1 MDFSALPGR
10 RFPESVS
17 EILVSWR
24 IDDYPQEKMANPAA
38 ASVPMVT
45 LPDIQSALVRV
56 RKSIYVSPCTRS
68 ETFSELTG
76 HSIYLKLENRQRTGA
91 YKERGA
97 LNKLLSLTAEERSQ
111 GVIAASAGNHAQA
124 VAYHASNLGIRA
136 RIVMPLAT
144 PLIKVS
150 ATRGYGGDVVLHGA
164 NYDEAYEEA
173 LRLSAQE
180 RITFVHAFDD
190 DAVIA
195 GQGTLG
201 LELLEQHPD
210 LEVVVVPIG
219 GGGLIG
225 GIGCALKETNPRI
238 QVIGVQP
245 ARLPS
250 VKVALSEG
258 KPVTLPSAVTIADGI
273 AVRRV
278 GMRTL
283 PLIQK
288 YVDDIVTVE
297 EEEIANAVLLLLERE
312 KILAEGAG
320 AAALAALVNRRI
332 PMIYDSMTRDSMIR
346 NSTTREKTGK
356 TIVAVVSGG
365 NIDVTLLARI
375 IERGLVKDG
384 RLVRL
389 RVHLPDYP
397 GALHRLTG
405 ILAQHRANIVETSY
419 DRAYHNVNLGDTAID
434 ITMETRGPDHIAEL
448 ISALGANGYTHERIL

>member
-1 MDFSALPGR
+1 
-10 RFPESVS
+10 
-17 EILVSWR
+17 
-24 IDDYPQEKMANPAA
+24 
-38 ASVPMVT
+38 MVT
-45 LPDIQSALVRV
+45 LSQIQSALVRV
-56 RKSIYVSPCTRS
+56 RKSIYISPCTRS

-76 HSIYLKLENRQRTGA
+76 NSIYLKLENRQRTGA

-180 RITFVHAFDD
+180 GLTFVHAFDD

-210 LEVVVVPIG
+210 LEVVIVPIG

-250 VKVALSEG
+250 VKVALSQG

-278 GMRTL
+278 GVRTL

-332 PMIYDSMTRDSMIR
+332 PMIHDSRAQESRTP
-346 NSTTREKTGK
+346 EKAGK
-356 TIVAVVSGG
+356 KVVAIVSGG

-405 ILAQHRANIVETSY
+405 ILAEHRANIVETSY

>member
-1 MDFSALPGR
+1 
-10 RFPESVS
+10 
-17 EILVSWR
+17 
-24 IDDYPQEKMANPAA
+24 
-38 ASVPMVT
+38 MVT
-45 LPDIQSALVRV
+45 LSHIQTALDRI
-56 RKSIYVSPCTRS
+56 RKSIPISPCTRS

-76 HSIYLKLENRQRTGA
+76 NGIYLKLENRQRTGA

-97 LNKLLSLTAEERSQ
+97 LNKLLTLTAEERSH

-124 VAYHASNLGIRA
+124 LAYHASTLGIHSK
-136 RIVMPLAT
+136 IVMPLAT

-150 ATRGYGGDVVLHGA
+150 ATRGYGGEVVLHGA
-164 NYDEAYEEA
+164 NYDEAYDEA
-173 LRLSAQE
+173 MRLSAE
-180 RITFVHAFDD
+180 EHLTFVHPFND

-210 LEVVVVPIG
+210 LEAVIVPIG

-250 VKVALSEG
+250 LKVALAEG
-258 KPVTLPSAVTIADGI
+258 KPVTLAAAVTIADGI
-273 AVRRV
+273 AVRRA
-278 GMRTL
+278 GERTL
-283 PLIQK
+283 ALVQK
-288 YVDDIVTVE
+288 YVDEIVTVE

-332 PMIYDSMTRDSMIR
+332 PLLA
-346 NSTTREKTGK
+346 EKTPRDKAGK
-356 TIVAVVSGG
+356 KIVVVISGG

-405 ILAQHRANIVETSY
+405 ILAQHRANIVETAY

-448 ISALGANGYTHERIL
+448 ISALGVNGYIHERIL

>member
-1 MDFSALPGR
+1 MNSSGQTGA
-10 RFPESVS
+10 S
-17 EILVSWR
+17 
-24 IDDYPQEKMANPAA
+24 AA
-38 ASVPMVT
+38 ARNAMVT
-45 LPDIQSALVRV
+45 LSDIRAAHARIRS
-56 RKSIYVSPCTRS
+56 SIYVSPCTKS
-68 ETFSELTG
+68 ETFSRLTG
-76 HSIYLKLENRQRTGA
+76 NSVYLKLENRQRTGA

-97 LNKLLSLTAEERSQ
+97 LNKLLSLTNEERAL

-136 RIVMPLAT
+136 RIVMPLPT

-150 ATRGYGGDVVLHGA
+150 ATRGYGADVVLHGS

-173 LRLSAQE
+173 LRQSAQD
-180 RITFVHAFDD
+180 RLTFVHAFDD

-201 LELLEQHPD
+201 LELLEQYPD
-210 LEVVVVPIG
+210 LEAVVVPVG

-225 GIGCALKETNPRI
+225 GLGCALKETNPRI
-238 QVIGVQP
+238 QVFGVQP
-245 ARLPS
+245 SRLPS
-250 VKVALSEG
+250 ARVALAEAKS
-258 KPVTLPSAVTIADGI
+258 VTLPSAVTIADGI
-273 AVRRV
+273 AVRRT
-278 GMRTL
+278 GQRTF

-312 KILAEGAG
+312 KMLAEGAG
-320 AAALAALVNRRI
+320 AAALAALVNHRI
-332 PMIYDSMTRDSMIR
+332 PGLHNSLSRD
-346 NSTTREKTGK
+346 NGGK
-356 TIVAVVSGG
+356 KVIAVISGG

-434 ITMETRGPDHIAEL
+434 ITMETRGPDHIEEL
-448 ISALGANGYTHERIL
+448 ISALGSNGYTHERIL

>member
-1 MDFSALPGR
+1 
-10 RFPESVS
+10 
-17 EILVSWR
+17 
-24 IDDYPQEKMANPAA
+24 MANPATA
-38 ASVPMVT
+38 GARMVA
-45 LPDIQSALVRV
+45 LSDIESALIRV
-56 RKSIYVSPCTRS
+56 RKSIHVSPCTKS

-97 LNKLLSLTAEERSQ
+97 LNKLLSLTPEERSQ

-164 NYDEAYEEA
+164 NYDEAYGEA

-180 RITFVHAFDD
+180 HLTFVHAFDD

-210 LEVVVVPIG
+210 LEAVVVPIG

-278 GMRTL
+278 GVHTL
-283 PLIQK
+283 PLVQK

-332 PMIYDSMTRDSMIR
+332 PMIHDPTARDS
-346 NSTTREKTGK
+346 TVREKPGK
-356 TIVAVVSGG
+356 KIIVVVSGG

-405 ILAQHRANIVETSY
+405 ILAEHRANIVETSY

-448 ISALGANGYTHERIL
+448 ISALGANGYQHERIL

>member
-1 MDFSALPGR
+1 
-10 RFPESVS
+10 
-17 EILVSWR
+17 
-24 IDDYPQEKMANPAA
+24 
-38 ASVPMVT
+38 MVT
-45 LPDIQSALVRV
+45 LSHIQSALVRV
-56 RKSIYVSPCTRS
+56 RKSIHISPCTRS

-76 HSIYLKLENRQRTGA
+76 NSIYLKLENRQRTGA

-111 GVIAASAGNHAQA
+111 GVIADSAGNHAQA

-150 ATRGYGGDVVLHGA
+150 ATRGYGGDVVLHGG

-173 LRLSAQE
+173 MRLSAQDHL
-180 RITFVHAFDD
+180 TFVHAFDD
-190 DAVIA
+190 EAVIA

-210 LEVVVVPIG
+210 LEAIIVPIG

-225 GIGCALKETNPRI
+225 GLGCALKETNPRI

-278 GMRTL
+278 GERTL

-297 EEEIANAVLLLLERE
+297 EEEIANAVLLLLETE

-320 AAALAALVNRRI
+320 AAALAALVNRRV
-332 PMIYDSMTRDSMIR
+332 PMI
-346 NSTTREKTGK
+346 REKTGK
-356 TIVAVVSGG
+356 KVVAVVSGG

-405 ILAQHRANIVETSY
+405 ILAQRRANIVETSY

-434 ITMETRGPDHIAEL
+434 ITMETRGTDHIAEL
-448 ISALGANGYTHERIL
+448 ISALGANDYTHERIL

>member
-1 MDFSALPGR
+1 MSASTAIRGQM
-10 RFPESVS
+10 V
-17 EILVSWR
+17 ILSQ
-24 IDDYPQEKMANPAA
+24 IQAA
-38 ASVPMVT
+38 
-45 LPDIQSALVRV
+45 LGRV
-56 RKSIYVSPCTRS
+56 RQSIHVSPCSRS

-76 HSIYLKLENRQRTGA
+76 NSIYLKLENRQRTGA

-97 LNKLLSLTAEERSQ
+97 LNKLLCLTPEERSQ

-124 VAYHASNLGIRA
+124 VAYHASRLGIRA

-164 NYDEAYEEA
+164 NYDEAYDEA
-173 LRLSAQE
+173 LRLSAQDHL
-180 RITFVHAFDD
+180 TFVHAFND

-201 LELLEQHPD
+201 LELLEQYPD
-210 LEVVVVPIG
+210 LEAVIVPVG

-225 GIGCALKETNPRI
+225 GMGCALKETNPRI

-250 VKVALSEG
+250 MKAALSEG
-258 KPVTLPSAVTIADGI
+258 KPVTLPAAVTIGDGI
-273 AVRRV
+273 AVRRA
-278 GMRTL
+278 GERTL

-332 PMIYDSMTRDSMIR
+332 PLIKDHSA
-346 NSTTREKTGK
+346 KK
-356 TIVAVVSGG
+356 IVVVVSGG

-448 ISALGANGYTHERIL
+448 ISALSANGYTHERIL

>member
-1 MDFSALPGR
+1 
-10 RFPESVS
+10 
-17 EILVSWR
+17 
-24 IDDYPQEKMANPAA
+24 MANPAA
-38 ASVPMVT
+38 AGSRMVN
-45 LPDIQSALVRV
+45 LRDIQSALVRV

-76 HSIYLKLENRQRTGA
+76 NSVYLKLENRQRTGA

-97 LNKLLSLTAEERSQ
+97 LNKLLSLTPEQRSQ

-124 VAYHASNLGIRA
+124 VAYHASHLGIRA
-136 RIVMPLAT
+136 TIVMPLAT

-173 LRLSAQE
+173 MRLSAQQ
-180 RITFVHAFDD
+180 RLSFVHAFDD
-190 DAVIA
+190 DAIIA

-210 LEVVVVPIG
+210 VEAVVVPIG

-238 QVIGVQP
+238 QVFGVQP

-278 GMRTL
+278 GVRTL

-312 KILAEGAG
+312 KTLAEGAG
-320 AAALAALVNRRI
+320 AAGLAALVNRRI
-332 PMIYDSMTRDSMIR
+332 PTIDDSMTRE
-346 NSTTREKTGK
+346 STTHETTGK
-356 TIVAVVSGG
+356 KVVAIVSGG

-405 ILAQHRANIVETSY
+405 ILAEHRANIVETSY

>member
-1 MDFSALPGR
+1 
-10 RFPESVS
+10 
-17 EILVSWR
+17 
-24 IDDYPQEKMANPAA
+24 MANPATA
-38 ASVPMVT
+38 GARIVT
-45 LPDIQSALVRV
+45 LSDIQSALAQV
-56 RKSIYVSPCTRS
+56 RKSIQISPCTRS
-68 ETFSELTG
+68 ETFSDLTG
-76 HSIYLKLENRQRTGA
+76 NSIYLKLENRQRTGA

-97 LNKLLSLTAEERSQ
+97 LNKLLSLTAEERAQ

-124 VAYHASNLGIRA
+124 VAYHASKLGIRA

-150 ATRGYGGDVVLHGA
+150 ATRDYGGDVLLHGA

-173 LRLSAQE
+173 MRLSAQE
-180 RITFVHAFDD
+180 RLTFVHAFDD

-225 GIGCALKETNPRI
+225 GMGCALKEINPRI

-245 ARLPS
+245 SRLPS

-258 KPVTLPSAVTIADGI
+258 KPVTLPSAATIADGI

-278 GMRTL
+278 GGRTL

-332 PMIYDSMTRDSMIR
+332 PMIRD
-346 NSTTREKTGK
+346 KAGK
-356 TIVAVVSGG
+356 KVVTVVSGG

-397 GALHRLTG
+397 GALHRVTG

-434 ITMETRGPDHIAEL
+434 ITMETRGPEHIAEL